1 MATKSRIMYVYKI
14 LFEKSD
20 ESHPVSSTDIIGY
33 LKEYGIFCEK
43 KAIYTDINL
52 LREFGCDIVSATNP
66 KRSYFLACRAFE
78 LPEVRLLLDAVQS
91 ASFITAKKTEQLL
104 SKIETLTS
112 EHDAKNLKS
121 QVYIDA
127 GVKCKNEMIYY
138 TIDTLHNAI
147 ISNSKVSFTYTTK
160 SVDLVKKTL
169 LKKKEFTVSPY
180 ALIWNSD
187 HYYLVCNYDKY
198 ENTMNLRLDKMSNV
212 KLLSNPCRPFSE
224 VTEYKDR
231 FNSVNYSKQQINM
244 FSGKS
249 ETIKLLCDLSLLDL
263 ITDKFGDD
271 IDMKAIDTSTIEIT
285 LKVAISDG
293 FVQWIVQYGDRIKV
307 VSPLSLKNMLA
318 EKIEKIYNFQ
328 KKIAPTK

>member
-1 MATKSRIMYVYKI
+1 MAIKSRIMYVYKI

-20 ESHPVSSTDIIGY
+20 ESHPVSSTDIIAY
-33 LKEYGIFCEK
+33 LKEYGITCEK

-52 LREFGCDIVSATNP
+52 LKEFGCDIVSATNP
-66 KRSYFLACRAFE
+66 KRSYFLACRTFE

-112 EHDAKNLKS
+112 EHDAKHLKS
-121 QVYIDA
+121 QIYIDA

-138 TIDTLHNAI
+138 TIDTLHSAI
-147 ISNSKVSFTYTTK
+147 ISNQKVSFTYTTK
-160 SVDLVKKTL
+160 SVDIVKKTL
-169 LKKKEFTVSPY
+169 LKEKEFMVSPY

-198 ENTMNLRLDKMSNV
+198 ENTMNLRLDKMSKV
-212 KLLSNPCRPFSE
+212 KMLNEQSRPFSE
-224 VTEYKDR
+224 VTEYTNC
-231 FNSVNYSKQQINM
+231 FNSGNYSKQQINM

-271 IDMKAIDTSTIEIT
+271 IDIKAIDTTTIEVT

-293 FVQWIVQYGDRIKV
+293 FVQWIVQYGDKIKII
-307 VSPLSLKNMLA
+307 SPDILKNMFN
-318 EKIEKIYNFQ
+318 EKVEKIYNFQ
-328 KKIAPTK
+328 HK